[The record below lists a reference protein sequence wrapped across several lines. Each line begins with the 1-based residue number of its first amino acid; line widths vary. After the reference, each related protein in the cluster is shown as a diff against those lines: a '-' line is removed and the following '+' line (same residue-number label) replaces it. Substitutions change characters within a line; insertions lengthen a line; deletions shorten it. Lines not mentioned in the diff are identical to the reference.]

1 MKVISGSLP
10 STPQGLL
17 KGIFFPD
24 DNVRNEV
31 ILGDLV
37 RYGYNN
43 KAYSVS
49 TQNSVPYSVAI
60 STDGTN
66 MYVISNQ
73 QVFQYTLSTPFE
85 VNTAS
90 YASKSISFGSLE
102 GNGQGLSISNDG
114 VNLYITG
121 NTNDRILQYVMT
133 TPWDL
138 ATAKIPPLVKTFS
151 VTTQETDPQGMCFG
165 DSGTKLYVIGN
176 TNDTIYQYT
185 LTTPYDVSTASYA
198 SKSYYVGSIDSFP
211 LGMEFKPDG
220 TRFYL
225 CGGSNNRMYQF
236 TCTTPWD
243 ISTAR
248 YLLTPSPVFSGAG
261 TVGETIPTAMY
272 VGDSGTKLYIVGNTN
287 DTIYQYTLSTPY
299 DVSTATYAS
308 KSFLLTSQTSYPT
321 GITFKPDG
329 TRMYICDG
337 LGDRVFEYELTTAW
351 DLSTARHLLPPSIS
365 LSSQE
370 SIPTGMSFK
379 SDGTAVYI
387 IGVNNDTI
395 YQYTLSTAWD
405 VSTASYASKSFS
417 VTTQDSNPRGIAF
430 KDDGTK
436 VYMIGDTNDRVYQY
450 SLSTA
455 WDISTAS
462 YENKSFLVSGQDT
475 APNDLYF
482 RTNGTKMYI
491 LGDTNN
497 RVYEYTLSTAWDVS
511 TATSSTNIAV
521 QTESLTGLTF
531 NADGTSFYIIGVAN
545 DVVYQYNM
553 STAWL
558 VSSATLVSQTVR
570 PTILQ
575 DTNPVAISFN
585 SDGTKIFILG
595 DTNDRIYQYTVSTA
609 YTTSTMNVGYVPVNL
624 GLSSSWEPRDVA
636 FSTDG
641 TKMYTVQYNATL
653 TDYIEEYNLG
663 VAWNISTAVYQTVLT
678 SPDTDPHSISF
689 KSDGTKLYVLGS
701 TNDKIYQYTLS
712 TPWSLS
718 TATQD
723 TLQNATYIGIQESFP
738 TGMHFNADGTRVY
751 VIGENTDRIHQYEI
765 EDAWNMNSMNMGY
778 FQISN
783 IWGTSWTFRDI
794 TFKPDGTRFF
804 CPLYAVSLTDYIAQ
818 FTLTANAWNI
828 CALSSTSA
836 SIVSPDSIPEGIAF
850 KPDGT
855 RMYIIGDGSDRIYE
869 YTLPFAWDLG
879 SGTLTQQ
886 SHNHNGS
893 ITHLETS
900 PRSLLISADGTKIYV
915 IGSGNDT
922 IYQMD
927 MTTPWI
933 LDTMNV
939 GYKSIIN
946 QEGSSY
952 GHTMSYD
959 GSKVYIIGAGDI
971 IYQYSLTTPFNLGS
985 FSYESKSLNINTTS
999 AEARD
1004 LFINKNGTKIYTID
1018 QFADRIYQFNLSTP
1032 FDITTATYSNKNIS
1046 IVNTEIT
1053 GEGITFSQN
1062 MDRLYF
1068 VGTTNDIVY
1077 QYDFNF

>member
-1 MKVISGSLP
+1 MKMISGSLP
-10 STPQGLL
+10 TTPQGLL

-31 ILGDLV
+31 ISGDIV
-37 RYGYNN
+37 RYGYTN
-43 KAYSVS
+43 KSFSVGL
-49 TQNSVPYSVAI
+49 QNGVPYSVVI

-85 VNTAS
+85 INTAT
-90 YASKSISFGSLE
+90 YANKSLSFGSIE

-114 VNLYITG
+114 VNLYING
-121 NTNDRILQYVMT
+121 NTNDRIVQYVMT

-138 ATAKIPPLVKTFS
+138 ATAKLPPQVKTLVVS
-151 VTTQETDPQGMCFG
+151 SQGETEPHGMSFG
-165 DSGTKLYVIGN
+165 DSGTKLYVVGN

-185 LTTPYDVSTASYA
+185 LSTAYDVSTATYA
-198 SKSYYVGSIDSFP
+198 NKSYYVGAVDSFP
-211 LGMEFKPDG
+211 TGIDFKPDG
-220 TRFYL
+220 TRFYIQ
-225 CGGSNNRMYQF
+225 GGSNARLYQF

-248 YLLTPSPVFSGAG
+248 YLLTPSPVFSGVG
-261 TVGETIPTAMY
+261 TVGEQQPTGMY
-272 VGDSGTKLYIVGNTN
+272 VGDSGTKLYIIGNWN

-308 KSFLLTSQTSYPT
+308 KSFLITSQTSYGT
-321 GITFKPDG
+321 GIFFKPDG
-329 TRMYICDG
+329 TKAYISDG
-337 LGDRVFEYELTTAW
+337 LNDRVFEYILTTAW
-351 DLSTARHLLPPSIS
+351 DISTASHLPSFSIS
-365 LSSQE
+365 LASQE
-370 SIPTGMSFK
+370 SLVTGMAFK
-379 SDGTAVYI
+379 SDGTAVYV
-387 IGVNNDTI
+387 IGTNNDTI

-417 VTTQDSNPRGIAF
+417 VNAQDTSPRGITF
-430 KDDGTK
+430 KTDGTK
-436 VYMIGDTNDRVYQY
+436 VYVMGDTNDRVYQY

-462 YENKSFLVSGQDT
+462 YDSKSFLVSGQDS
-475 APNDLYF
+475 AGNDLYF
-482 RTNGTKMYI
+482 KTDGAKMYI

-511 TATSSTNIAV
+511 TATSSTNVAV
-521 QTESLTGLTF
+521 QTETLTGLTF
-531 NADGTSFYIIGVAN
+531 NSDGTSFYVIGTTN

-575 DTNPVAISFN
+575 DTSPVAISFN
-585 SDGTKIFILG
+585 SDGTKIFLLG
-595 DTNDRIYQYTVSTA
+595 DSNDRIYQYEVSTA
-609 YTTSTMNVGYVPVNL
+609 YTTSTMNVGYVPM
-624 GLSSSWEPRDVA
+624 SSTSYECRDLA
-636 FSTDG
+636 FSSDG
-641 TKMYTVQYNATL
+641 TKLYLAQYSSGS
-653 TDYIEEYNLG
+653 TDYIEQYNLS
-663 VAWNISTAVYQTVLT
+663 VAWNISTAVTSYFLT
-678 SPDTDPHSISF
+678 SPDTIPEAISF
-689 KSDGTKLYVLGS
+689 KSDGTKLYVLGG

-718 TATQD
+718 TATQN
-723 TLQNATYIGIQESFP
+723 TLQNVTYVGLQDISP

-751 VIGENTDRIHQYEI
+751 VLGDNTDRIYQYEI

-778 FQISN
+778 FPISN
-783 IWGTSWTFRDI
+783 IWGSASYTIRDI
-794 TFKPDGTRFF
+794 KFKPDGTRFF
-804 CPLYAVSLTDYIAQ
+804 CPIYAPSTTDYIAQ

-836 SIVSPDSIPEGIAF
+836 SISSPDIQPEGIAL
-850 KPDGT
+850 KSDGT
-855 RMYIIGDGSDRIYE
+855 RLYMVGLGNDRIYE
-869 YTLPFAWDLG
+869 YTLSVPWDLG
-879 SGTLTQQ
+879 SGTVTQQ
-886 SHNHNGS
+886 SHNHNGY
-893 ITHLETS
+893 IGYFETEGRALEV
-900 PRSLLISADGTKIYV
+900 SADGTKIYV
-915 IGSGNDT
+915 IGSGSDT
-922 IYQMD
+922 VFQMD

-939 GYKSIIN
+939 GFKSLAG
-946 QEGSSY
+946 QEGTSY

-959 GSKVYIIGAGDI
+959 GSKVYVIGANDT

-985 FSYESKSLNINTTS
+985 FSYESKSLSIS
-999 AEARD
+999 AVSFDARD

-1018 QFADRIYQFNLSTP
+1018 QSQDRVYQYNLSTP
-1032 FDITTATYSNKNIS
+1032 FDITTATYSTKNIS
-1046 IVNTEIT
+1046 IVTNEIT
-1053 GEGITFSQN
+1053 GEGLTFSQN
-1062 MDRLYF
+1062 LDRLYV
-1068 VGTTNDIVY
+1068 VGTNSDTVY